1 MAAFISAYAIG
12 LAEFDLL
19 KLHLPAA
26 AKHDIEQASRTQ
38 RHFLVLSSSTTADG
52 LPGLEG
58 HAAGGGPQRSEG
70 RHPESTGTTA
80 EPCSTA
86 DSTKYAHASSREKGF
101 LK

>member
-1 MAAFISAYAIG
+1 MYAFISAYATG
-12 LAEFDLL
+12 VAEFDLL

-38 RHFLVLSSSTTADG
+38 RHFLVLSGSTTADG

-58 HAAGGGPQRSEG
+58 HAAGGGQQRSKG

-80 EPCSTA
+80 EPCSA
-86 DSTKYAHASSREKGF
+86 DDSPK
-101 LK
+101 